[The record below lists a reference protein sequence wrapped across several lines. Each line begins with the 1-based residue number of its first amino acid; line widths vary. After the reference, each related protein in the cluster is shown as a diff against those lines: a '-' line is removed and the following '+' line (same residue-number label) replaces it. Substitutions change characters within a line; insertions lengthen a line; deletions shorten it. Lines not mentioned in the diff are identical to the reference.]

1 MTQPNENI
9 FASLERLFHEPVR
22 LGLMS
27 LLSAESEGVSFNDMK
42 KELQLT
48 DGNLSRH
55 LKTLEDAG
63 AVRIEKTFVGAKPRT
78 TVSVTPAGRRQF
90 VDYLKTLEA
99 VLQQAAESVGAEAK
113 QSLSRPAL
121 NLGKIAKA

>member
-1 MTQPNENI
+1 MTAPNDNI
-9 FASLERLFHEPVR
+9 FAALERLYHEPVR

-27 LLSAESEGVSFNDMK
+27 LLSADSEGVSFNDLK

-63 AVRIEKTFVGAKPRT
+63 AVRIDKTFVGAKPRT
-78 TVSVTPAGRRQF
+78 TVCVTSAGRRQF

-99 VLQQAAESVGAEAK
+99 VLQQAADAVGSESRN
-113 QSLSRPAL
+113 SIPRSSS
-121 NLGKIAKA
+121 NWGKPAKA